1 VKPLHT
7 YSEFL
12 NEQLK
17 QSHIDLLRKLF
28 SGYQSSRKSK
38 TSLEKLYKL
47 QHKKPYSEV
56 FKEQKIPPPP
66 YYRGMSLD
74 KVPEVG
80 DTFKFGLGGW
90 TTNEKVAESF
100 SRGGKK
106 YPIVF
111 ETADKQHVFLDMNN
125 FGEAIRQYIKKE
137 YPDVDWDLR
146 DISNKPPELSRL
158 YTYAKGVY
166 KGESEIVFEP
176 FTTKIKRVTKTER
189 FSTNPTYYVEV

>member
-1 VKPLHT
+1 MKPLHT
-7 YSEFL
+7 YEEFL

-17 QSHIDLLRKLF
+17 QSHIDLLKRLF
-28 SGYQSSRKSK
+28 SAYQSNKNSK
-38 TSLEKLYKL
+38 TTLEKLYKL
-47 QHKKPYSEV
+47 QHKKPYSEI

-90 TTNEKVAESF
+90 SPNEKVAENF

-111 ETADKQHVFLDMNN
+111 ETTDKQHVFLDMNN
-125 FGEAIRQYIKKE
+125 FGEAIRQYLKKE
-137 YPDVDWDLR
+137 YPEVDWDEQ
-146 DISNKPPELSRL
+146 DISNCPECLVLFCCMLFGLSVL
-158 YTYAKGVY
+158 FPTNIIEHISIEKCT
-166 KGESEIVFEP
+166 SW
-176 FTTKIKRVTKTER
+176 TKQ
-189 FSTNPTYYVEV
+189 N